1 MRIEKISVEN
11 YRLFEARAFS
21 FHPHF
26 NLIVGENGKGKT
38 SLLDL
43 LALGI
48 SAWIENIGPPIESDM
63 PILTYPVTSKEIRRA
78 TTNDF
83 RCFLSNESGEARVE
97 FADYL
102 WIASDWDGI
111 PTGTGEFVSSK
122 WYLKSIGD
130 PTRPSPNR
138 PNEHV
143 DDIDTPEHEKNF
155 RDNGFDGPTFAP
167 LLRQGKEILL
177 PLFAFYG
184 CNRLFK
190 HSNNNQKLIQQ
201 AMEVSYQRRNGYTDW
216 WQASAN
222 AHELMVW
229 IQKLDIIAYQ
239 EKQVPLGLDIVQAA
253 LRECLE
259 DFDELQFMAKE
270 AQLMVKFRERPPLP
284 FWQLSDGQRTL
295 LAMISDIVRRAVILN
310 PQLGEKI
317 LEETTGIVLIDELDL
332 HLHPKWQRRI
342 IEDLRRTFPKIQFI
356 CTTHSPQLIGEVKPD
371 EIILLRDGQQ
381 IQESQSFGMD
391 SNWILKHIMGS
402 SDRNV
407 DVAKELDAIFEW
419 IEEDKF
425 DEAREHIDALRAEI
439 GEHPSLVRAET
450 IIDRYT
456 RIGE

>member
-11 YRLFEARAFS
+11 YRLFETREFS
-21 FHPHF
+21 FHPNF

-48 SAWIENIGPPIESDM
+48 SAWIENIGPPVEPDM
-63 PILTYPVTSKEIRRA
+63 PILTYPVTSKEILRP
-78 TTNDF
+78 TTKDIRF
-83 RCFLSNESGEARVE
+83 FLSNESGEARVE

-102 WIASDWDGI
+102 WIGSEWDGV
-111 PTGTGEFVSSK
+111 PTYTGELVTSK
-122 WYLKSIGD
+122 WYSNSSANSTKPL
-130 PTRPSPNR
+130 PNR
-138 PNEHV
+138 P
-143 DDIDTPEHEKNF
+143 
-155 RDNGFDGPTFAP
+155 NGFDGPTFAP
-167 LLRQGKEILL
+167 LLRQDKEILL
-177 PLFAFYG
+177 PLFALYG

-190 HSNNNQKLIQQ
+190 HSNSPQSLLQQ
-201 AMEVSYQRRNGYTDW
+201 AMESSYQRCNGYTDW

-239 EKQVPLGLDIVQAA
+239 EKRVPLGFDIVQAA
-253 LRECLE
+253 LRNCLE
-259 DFDELQFMAKE
+259 DFEELQFMAKE

-356 CTTHSPQLIGEVKPD
+356 CTTHSPQLIGEVKPE
-371 EIILLRDGQQ
+371 EIILLRNGQQ
-381 IQESQSFGMD
+381 IKESQSFGMD

-402 SDRNV
+402 SERNA
-407 DVAKELDAIFEW
+407 DVAKELDAIFAW
-419 IEEDKF
+419 IEEDDF
-425 DEAREHIDALRAEI
+425 DKAREHIDALRAKI

>member
-11 YRLFEARAFS
+11 YRLFETREFS
-21 FHPHF
+21 FHPNF

-48 SAWIENIGPPIESDM
+48 SAWIENIGPPVGPDM
-63 PILTYPVTSKEIRRA
+63 PILTYPVTSKEILRP
-78 TTNDF
+78 TTKDV
-83 RCFLSNESGEARVE
+83 RCFLSNESGEARVQL
-97 FADYL
+97 ANYL
-102 WIASDWDGI
+102 WIGSEWDGI
-111 PTGTGEFVSSK
+111 PTDTSEFVSSK
-122 WYLKSIGD
+122 WYCKSIVD
-130 PTRPSPNR
+130 HARPSPNLPR
-138 PNEHV
+138 
-143 DDIDTPEHEKNF
+143 
-155 RDNGFDGPTFAP
+155 GFDGPTFAP
-167 LLRQGKEILL
+167 LLRQDKEILL
-177 PLFAFYG
+177 PLFALYG

-190 HSNNNQKLIQQ
+190 HSNSPQSLLQQ
-201 AMEVSYQRRNGYTDW
+201 AMESSYQRCNGYTDW

-222 AHELMVW
+222 AHDLMVW

-239 EKQVPLGLDIVQAA
+239 EKRVPLGFDIVQAA
-253 LRECLE
+253 LRNCLE
-259 DFDELQFMAKE
+259 DFKELQFMAKD

-356 CTTHSPQLIGEVKPD
+356 CTTHSPQLIGEVKPE
-371 EIILLRDGQQ
+371 EIILLRNGQQ
-381 IQESQSFGMD
+381 IKESQSFGMD

-402 SDRNV
+402 SERNA
-407 DVAKELDAIFEW
+407 DVAKELDAIFAW
-419 IEEDKF
+419 IEEDDF
-425 DEAREHIDALRAEI
+425 DKAREHIDALRAKI

>member
-1 MRIEKISVEN
+1 MRIDKISVEN
-11 YRLFEARAFS
+11 YRLFEAREFS
-21 FHPHF
+21 FHPNF

-48 SAWIENIGPPIESDM
+48 SAWIENIGPPVEPDM
-63 PILTYPVTSKEIRRA
+63 HILTYPVTSKEILRA

-97 FADYL
+97 FSDYL
-102 WIASDWDGI
+102 SIGSEWGGI
-111 PTGTGEFVSSK
+111 STDTGEPASSK
-122 WYLKSIGD
+122 WYYKYVVDS
-130 PTRPSPNR
+130 TRPSPSR
-138 PNEHV
+138 P
-143 DDIDTPEHEKNF
+143 
-155 RDNGFDGPTFAP
+155 NGFDGPTFAP
-167 LLRQGKEILL
+167 LLRQNKEILL
-177 PLFAFYG
+177 PLFAVYG

-190 HSNNNQKLIQQ
+190 HSNSPQSLLQQ

-239 EKQVPLGLDIVQAA
+239 EKRVPLGFDIVQAA
-253 LRECLE
+253 LRNCLE
-259 DFDELQFMAKE
+259 DFEELQFMAKE
-270 AQLMVKFRERPPLP
+270 AQLMVKLRERPPFP

-356 CTTHSPQLIGEVKPD
+356 CTTHSPQLIGEVKPE

-402 SDRNV
+402 TDRNAE
-407 DVAKELDAIFEW
+407 VAKKIDSIFEL
-419 IEEDKF
+419 IEEDNF
-425 DEAREHIDALRAEI
+425 DEAHKLIDALRAEI